1 VAPSPIP
8 TESPTFMPTVPSG
21 APSQSPTT
29 PAPTLP
35 PSTVPTALPS
45 RPPSRVPTAPCVDLS
60 DAELSRVS
68 DRQLASCADV
78 VGMGKCDVPIAASVC
93 PVACRL
99 ACGANLTA
107 RPTMA
112 PTAVPTPVGGG
123 CSVDSTDGREL
134 VRPVPVQMWAGW
146 AQPWRSVAGPALV
159 ANSGRSLG
167 ADVAVVGPVSGADVA
182 GVSRVPVQMCQWP
195 AQSRCRC
202 RMGEL
207 SRAVAGRR

>member
-1 VAPSPIP
+1 
-8 TESPTFMPTVPSG
+8 M
-21 APSQSPTT
+21 
-29 PAPTLP
+29 
-35 PSTVPTALPS
+35 
-45 RPPSRVPTAPCVDLS
+45 
-60 DAELSRVS
+60 S

-123 CSVDSTDGREL
+123 CSVDSTDGSEL

-146 AQPWRSVAGPALV
+146 AQ
-159 ANSGRSLG
+159 
-167 ADVAVVGPVSGADVA
+167 
-182 GVSRVPVQMCQWP
+182 
-195 AQSRCRC
+195 SRCRC
-202 RMGEL
+202 GRGGPSPGDQWL
-207 SRAVAGRR
+207 AQPWLQIAGAVSAQMWQWWAQSPAQMWLG

>member
-1 VAPSPIP
+1 
-8 TESPTFMPTVPSG
+8 M
-21 APSQSPTT
+21 
-29 PAPTLP
+29 
-35 PSTVPTALPS
+35 
-45 RPPSRVPTAPCVDLS
+45 
-60 DAELSRVS
+60 S

-167 ADVAVVGPVSGADVA
+167 ADEAVVGTVSGADVE

-195 AQSRCRC
+195 NPGADVGGVGPVPVQ
-202 RMGEL
+202 M
-207 SRAVAGRR
+207 ADVAWVSPVPVQL